1 MVSTNSTICEGVT
14 MTTYKGH
21 QIKLMYQ
28 PYGIESPWVLKLNKK
43 DFVLGQYRMDTSKT
57 LIDIES
63 EAKEKIDNYLKK
75 AS

>member
-1 MVSTNSTICEGVT
+1 

-21 QIKLMYQ
+21 EIKLMYQ
-28 PYGIESPWVLKLNKK
+28 PYGIESPWVLRLNKK

-75 AS
+75 ASWG